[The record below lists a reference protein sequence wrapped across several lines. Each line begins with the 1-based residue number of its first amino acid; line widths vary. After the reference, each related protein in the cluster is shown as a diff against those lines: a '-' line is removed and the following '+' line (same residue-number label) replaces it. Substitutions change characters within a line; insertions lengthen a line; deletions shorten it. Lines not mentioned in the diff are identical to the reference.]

1 MYVCTYNTS
10 AVCLHFFSRKKYLRV
25 STQDMRVFAIFTRH
39 TFLRKRVFGK
49 GGEGRAS
56 LGADDVFLGGKGE
69 EEGEEREKG
78 VTKRRRKEAGMLGSD
93 KGSYVVQKA
102 EYWG

>member
-10 AVCLHFFSRKKYLRV
+10 AVCLHFFSRKKCLRV
-25 STQDMRVFAIFTRH
+25 STQDMRVFAIFTTH

-56 LGADDVFLGGKGE
+56 LGADDVFLGGKE
-69 EEGEEREKG
+69 EEGG
-78 VTKRRRKEAGMLGSD
+78 RRGRRG
-93 KGSYVVQKA
+93 
-102 EYWG
+102 